1 MHLLPVT
8 AISLDEG
15 GEATDLQQPPGD
27 IVVLSFADSDLGA
40 LAAAHRLAA
49 GGPSLRLASLRR
61 LRHPLSVD
69 LYIDKTA
76 VKARFVLLRCL
87 GGLDYWRYGIE
98 HLAQSC
104 RSHGVKLAVL
114 PGDDRPDPRLSAY
127 ATVSQTLCD
136 ELEAYFQASG
146 IDNMSRL
153 LARIGAEIGEVEAV
167 VELPR
172 AAPRGFAW
180 VHQKPRQSLLFKQTL
195 YPEEQPSGG
204 VSKEDPESTGSS
216 FETPAAQAPQDEVY
230 SDETG
235 RIVEP
240 EVLLSHLSTE
250 RPLAYLLVYRSA
262 VLSGDTQAIKALAT
276 ALAERSIDSLVL
288 AVSSLKDPEA
298 VAVVRRAIRA
308 RRPDAIVTTTA
319 FSSRNDAEFV
329 LDEANCP
336 ILQAIPVGSAREA
349 WEASPRGLSA
359 ADLAMQV
366 ALPEFDGRIAAGP
379 ISFKADEPSGHAF
392 VRRLQA
398 PDPAGIATVASSA
411 AAWVRLARTPRSE
424 RQLAVILSDY
434 PARGGRA

>member
-69 LYIDKTA
+69 LYIDKTV
-76 VKARFVLLRCL
+76 VKARFVLVRCL

-98 HLAQSC
+98 HLAQAC

-127 ATVSQTLCD
+127 ATVPQALCD
-136 ELEAYFQASG
+136 ELESYFQAGG

-153 LARIGAEIGEVEAV
+153 LVRIGVEIGEVEAV

-172 AAPRGFAW
+172 AAPRAFAW
-180 VHQKPRQSLLFKQTL
+180 VHQTLLFKQTPH
-195 YPEEQPSGG
+195 PEEQPSGCI
-204 VSKEDPESTGSS
+204 SKEDPESTGSS
-216 FETPAAQAPQDEVY
+216 FEMPAAQAPQDEVY
-230 SDETG
+230 SGETG

-240 EVLLSHLSTE
+240 EALLSHLSTE
-250 RPLAYLLVYRSA
+250 RPLACLLVYRST
-262 VLSGDTQAIKALAT
+262 VLSGDTQAFKALAA

-288 AVSSLKDPEA
+288 AISSLKDPEA
-298 VAVVRRAIRA
+298 VAVVGRAIRA
-308 RRPDAIVTTTA
+308 RRPDIIVTTTA
-319 FSSRNDAEFV
+319 FSSRDDGSFV
-329 LDEANCP
+329 HDEADCP
-336 ILQAIPVGSAREA
+336 ILQAIPVGSAKEA
-349 WEASPRGLSA
+349 WETSPRGLSA
-359 ADLAMQV
+359 ADLAMQI

-379 ISFKADEPSGHAF
+379 
-392 VRRLQA
+392 V
-398 PDPAGIATVASSA
+398 
-411 AAWVRLARTPRSE
+411 
-424 RQLAVILSDY
+424 
-434 PARGGRA
+434 